1 MFLHHSTSFKASTE
15 LYAFTSFQ
23 FTNCGR
29 TGILG
34 PIVTDCTTA
43 YTGTSWVTNTN
54 YFNVITQGFQLW
66 TVPAT
71 ANYLIDCIG
80 ACGGSTS
87 ASVDYGR
94 GARMQEIVPL
104 IKGSKLQ
111 IIVGQ
116 MGSSG
121 SGGCGGGAGG
131 GGGGSFVV
139 RETASYATLFNNWA
153 NINQYVV
160 VVAGGGGGAAL
171 NILSA
176 GQGNAS
182 LSVNAKNGDG
192 AISPA
197 GAGGIGSVLGG
208 GGKGTNSCVEGA
220 YGGASLINDGAVV
233 GGTSGGQGLFRSSG
247 TSMGSGGNGG
257 GFANGGFGG
266 GGAGNQYMGGG
277 GGGLSGGGGGGITQ
291 CACINLYG
299 GGGGGSFSMNRSSS
313 PWYGSSLEN
322 YNFTTHGSVTI
333 TKV

>member
-1 MFLHHSTSFKASTE
+1 MFLHHSTSFKTATE

-43 YTGTSWVTNTN
+43 YAGNSWVTNTN

-66 TVPAT
+66 TVPKSGS
-71 ANYLIDCIG
+71 YLIDCIG
-80 ACGGSTS
+80 ACGGGAS
-87 ASVDYGR
+87 AGLNYGA
-94 GARMQEIVPL
+94 GARMQEVVTL
-104 IKGSKLQ
+104 VQGSKLQ

-116 MGSSG
+116 MGGVG
-121 SGGCGGGAGG
+121 SGGCGGQTGG

-139 RETASYATLFNNWA
+139 RETASYANLFNNWA

-160 VVAGGGGGAAL
+160 VVAGGGGGIAL
-171 NILSA
+171 NRLSV
-176 GQGNAS
+176 GQGNAT

-192 AISPA
+192 SVSLAGLGGVGSA
-197 GAGGIGSVLGG
+197 LGAGGQ
-208 GGKGTNSCVEGA
+208 GTNNCVNGA
-220 YGGASLINDGAVV
+220 YGGGSLINDGGIV
-233 GGTSGGQGLFRSSG
+233 GSTLGGQGIFRSSG
-247 TSMGSGGNGG
+247 TSMGSGGNGN
-257 GFANGGFGG
+257 GFPNGGFGG
-266 GGAGNQYMGGG
+266 GGAANQYMGGG
-277 GGGLSGGGGGGITQ
+277 GGGLSGGGGGGITN
-291 CACINLYG
+291 CACANLYG

>member
-1 MFLHHSTSFKASTE
+1 MFLHHSTSLKASTD

-34 PIVTDCTTA
+34 PTLTDCTTTYA
-43 YTGTSWVTNTN
+43 GTSWVTNTN

-80 ACGGSTS
+80 ACGGGAS
-87 ASVDYGR
+87 AGLNYGA
-94 GARMQEIVPL
+94 GARMQEIVNL
-104 IKGSKLQ
+104 VKGIKLQ

-116 MGSSG
+116 MGG
-121 SGGCGGGAGG
+121 TYPGGCGGIAGG

-139 RETASYATLFNNWA
+139 RESGMYSSLFNNYA
-153 NINQYVV
+153 NINLYVV
-160 VVAGGGGGAAL
+160 VVAGGGGGASL

-176 GQGNAS
+176 GQGNAT

-192 AISPA
+192 SISPD
-197 GAGGIGSVLGG
+197 GLGGVGSALGG
-208 GGKGTNSCVEGA
+208 GGQGTSNCVVAA
-220 YGGASLINDGAVV
+220 YGGAGLVNDGATV
-233 GGTSGGQGLFRSSG
+233 GGVTGGQGIFRSSG

-257 GFANGGFGG
+257 GFSNGGFGG
-266 GGAGNQYMGGG
+266 GGSGNQYMGGG
-277 GGGLSGGGGGGITQ
+277 GGGLSGGGGGGITVCT
-291 CACINLYG
+291 CANVYG
-299 GGGGGSFSMNRSSS
+299 GGGGGSFSRNRSSS

-322 YNFTTHGSVTI
+322 YNFTTHGSVNI